1 MVTVVMLGLGYT
13 FAEGGHIRINIL
25 TSRFSGWPG
34 RVLELL
40 VALAALL
47 MCAFFLYHAVL
58 MVYDSFSYDMR
69 ADSISET
76 PVYIPQTMIV
86 VGFTLLTLQV
96 AAHALRRLLS
106 ILRPLDTQPGAVRF
120 PADLPVGRALDR
132 LSRCSQ
138 WA

>member
-1 MVTVVMLGLGYT
+1 MTYKRFLAVAVSTCMTVLSQHAVAGGFNYT

-25 TSRFSGWPG
+25 TSRLSGWPA
-34 RVLELL
+34 RVLDVL

-76 PVYIPQTMIV
+76 PVYMPQIMIV
-86 VGFTLLTLQV
+86 VGFTFLTLQV
-96 AAHALRRLLS
+96 AAHVVRRLLS
-106 ILRPLDTQPGAVRF
+106 SPTP
-120 PADLPVGRALDR
+120 
-132 LSRCSQ
+132 
-138 WA
+138 